1 MRTLTL
7 ALAFMRRIVSRP
19 AVYAMMAGFN
29 RSAIHSD

>member
-7 ALAFMRRIVSRP
+7 ALAFMRKIVSRS

-29 RSAIHSD
+29 RSTIHAD